1 MSSLTQSTKRSSG
14 AAAGSR
20 RTHAT
25 AIVTAALFAT
35 LALPGIALA
44 GGFTAQLSAPTHTP
58 KVGAERITVTATRG
72 NQKLSGNVSYH
83 FLFGGQVVSR
93 QPGRSFSNGVCHDK
107 LLWPKAAIG
116 HRITLQVIV
125 QTKYGTDYID
135 YWIQV
140 RQ

>member
-1 MSSLTQSTKRSSG
+1 MTALI
-14 AAAGSR
+14 AA
-20 RTHAT
+20 
-25 AIVTAALFAT
+25 
-35 LALPGIALA
+35 LALPGAALA

-58 KVGAERITVTATRG
+58 KVGSEPITVTATRG
-72 NQKLSGNVSYH
+72 KQKLSGTVNYH
-83 FLFGGQVVSR
+83 FLFNGQVVSS
-93 QPGRSFSNGVCHDK
+93 QPGHSFSNGVFHDK
-107 LLWPKAAIG
+107 LLWPNAAIG

>member
-1 MSSLTQSTKRSSG
+1 MSSLLRSIKRSFG
-14 AAAGSR
+14 AAAAARSTR
-20 RTHAT
+20 AT
-25 AIVTAALFAT
+25 AVVAALIAL
-35 LALPGIALA
+35 LALPGAALA
-44 GGFTAQLSAPTHTP
+44 GGFTARLSAPTHTP
-58 KVGAERITVTATRG
+58 KVGAEPITVTATRG
-72 NQKLSGNVSYH
+72 TQKLSGSVRYH
-83 FLFGGQVVSR
+83 FLFGGQVVSS